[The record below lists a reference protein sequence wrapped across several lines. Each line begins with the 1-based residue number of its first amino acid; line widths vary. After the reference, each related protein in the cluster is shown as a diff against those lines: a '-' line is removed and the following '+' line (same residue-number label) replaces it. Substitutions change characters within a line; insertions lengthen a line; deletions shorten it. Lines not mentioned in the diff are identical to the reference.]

1 MGGDRGDGRTVR
13 KKVGED
19 RHGRRS
25 GGHWNGA
32 SGGRWEKMFACFYS
46 QEVGQ
51 SPLDN
56 KRHAVWQNEEGR
68 QGVICQSWTN

>member
-1 MGGDRGDGRTVR
+1 
-13 KKVGED
+13 
-19 RHGRRS
+19 
-25 GGHWNGA
+25 
-32 SGGRWEKMFACFYS
+32 MFACFYS